1 MIGWLKDI
9 TGSFSS
15 GLWFVATLLVIGAVI
30 IWAIPMKGS
39 RPRATP

>member
-1 MIGWLKDI
+1 MALPRTTLA
-9 TGSFSS
+9 TGVIV
-15 GLWFVATLLVIGAVI
+15 VAALLVIGAVI